1 MATSGHGK
9 PFAAR
14 RRWLIAGA
22 VSVVSTVVDASG
34 ANGKSAIEVWID
46 LSEPVSATAVGATD
60 AQQRQRQVASQQ
72 DIVGDRLRELG
83 IAELARVRHARNAIL
98 VRATPVQLDL
108 LRGIPGV
115 VRVRPVDTLH
125 PPKPMP

>member
-1 MATSGHGK
+1 MAGGGQR
-9 PFAAR
+9 FAAR

-22 VSVVSTVVDASG
+22 IGLVSTGGDASG
-34 ANGKSAIEVWID
+34 ANDKSAIEVWID
-46 LSEPVSATAVGATD
+46 LSEPVSDTAVAPD

-72 DIVGDRLRELG
+72 NSVGDRLRELG
-83 IAELARVRHARNAIL
+83 IDEVARVRHARNAIL
-98 VRATPVQLDL
+98 VRATPVQLEL

-115 VRVRPVDTLH
+115 VRVRPADTWH